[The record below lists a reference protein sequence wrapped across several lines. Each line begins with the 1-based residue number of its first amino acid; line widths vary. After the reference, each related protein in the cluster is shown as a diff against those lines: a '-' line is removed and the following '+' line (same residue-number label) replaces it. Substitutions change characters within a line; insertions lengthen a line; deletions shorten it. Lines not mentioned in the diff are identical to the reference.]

1 MKSTQTLIAAAIAG
15 VFAAGTA
22 LSTAAPAS
30 SHNLPAE
37 EKEGCKGKDGCKG
50 KKKDEAKKEEA
61 KLAYFAAEEKE
72 GCKGKDGCK
81 GKKKDGDKK
90 EEEKKAAIL

>member
-30 SHNLPAE
+30 FHNLPAE
-37 EKEGCKGKDGCKG
+37 EKEDCKGKDGCKG
-50 KKKDEAKKEEA
+50 KKK
-61 KLAYFAAEEKE
+61 
-72 GCKGKDGCK
+72 
-81 GKKKDGDKK
+81 